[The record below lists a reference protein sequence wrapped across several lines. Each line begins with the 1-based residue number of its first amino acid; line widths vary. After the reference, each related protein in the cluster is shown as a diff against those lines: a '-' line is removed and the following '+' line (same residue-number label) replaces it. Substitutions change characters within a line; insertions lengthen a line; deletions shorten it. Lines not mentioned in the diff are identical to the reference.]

1 MEVESL
7 GAVQR
12 ALEDRYRI
20 ERPLGTG
27 GMATVYLAE
36 DLRHHRSVALKVLKT
51 EVAFVLGIGRF
62 AQEIE
67 IAARLRHP
75 QILPLFDSGT
85 ANGIP
90 YYVMPLVRGETLRQK
105 LARERQLPLDD
116 AIRLAT
122 DVAGALAY
130 AHAQG
135 VIHRDIKPENILLE
149 DGRPILAD
157 FGVARAITA
166 AGGERLTETGIA
178 VGTPIYMSP
187 EQAAGEPLDGRSD
200 IYALA
205 CVLYEMIAG
214 DPPFSGP
221 TAQAILARKATQQ
234 VQPLRTVR
242 DTVSPE
248 LERVILKALARTPA
262 DRYAAVTEFAR
273 ALERAVEAKPTPSAL
288 SRPVLRVAIPIALV
302 AAIAGGWWSLE
313 HRPGVSGRIESLAV
327 LPFENL
333 LSDST
338 TNYFADGMH
347 ASMIGELGRIS
358 GLRVVPRSTAIQY
371 KGTRKAISDI
381 ARELGIDAVVE
392 GSTVRLGDSVHL
404 YLRLIRASP
413 EQQMWAGA
421 FDAEFR
427 DVLSFQREA
436 IRAIVDQGRITVTP
450 EERARLARTR
460 PINPLAHE
468 AYLKGLFQANSFTP
482 EGLSKGIASLE
493 EATRLDPEDPLPWA
507 ALAITYS
514 QSGLGTG
521 TRWLGVKRSRAPLP
535 MRSERCS
542 SMKRWRMRTPR

>member
-27 GMATVYLAE
+27 GMAVRADLAE

-214 DPPFSGP
+214 DPPFS
-221 TAQAILARKATQQ
+221 ARQHRRSSRAS
-234 VQPLRTVR
+234 
-242 DTVSPE
+242 D
-248 LERVILKALARTPA
+248 AAGAAAA
-262 DRYAAVTEFAR
+262 DGTGHG
-273 ALERAVEAKPTPSAL
+273 
-288 SRPVLRVAIPIALV
+288 
-302 AAIAGGWWSLE
+302 IAGTRTSNCE
-313 HRPGVSGRIESLAV
+313 A
-327 LPFENL
+327 
-333 LSDST
+333 
-338 TNYFADGMH
+338 
-347 ASMIGELGRIS
+347 
-358 GLRVVPRSTAIQY
+358 PR
-371 KGTRKAISDI
+371 
-381 ARELGIDAVVE
+381 
-392 GSTVRLGDSVHL
+392 
-404 YLRLIRASP
+404 
-413 EQQMWAGA
+413 
-421 FDAEFR
+421 
-427 DVLSFQREA
+427 
-436 IRAIVDQGRITVTP
+436 
-450 EERARLARTR
+450 
-460 PINPLAHE
+460 
-468 AYLKGLFQANSFTP
+468 
-482 EGLSKGIASLE
+482 
-493 EATRLDPEDPLPWA
+493 
-507 ALAITYS
+507 
-514 QSGLGTG
+514 
-521 TRWLGVKRSRAPLP
+521 
-535 MRSERCS
+535 
-542 SMKRWRMRTPR
+542 